1 MKEVALA
8 RIAHGRS
15 GDKGD
20 TVNCGIIARKPEYY
34 SVIKEQVTTA
44 RVREHFGIFC
54 RGTVIRYDLPKIH
67 AFNFVL
73 THALGGGGTV
83 SLRRLGAH
91 ESSGAGRLGGLMP
104 AAGSWPL
111 SDIYAELSPI
121 ST

>member
-34 SVIKEQVTTA
+34 SIIAEQVTA
-44 RVREHFGIFC
+44 ECVKKHFGEFC
-54 RGTVIRYDLPKIH
+54 KGSVTRYDLPKIH

-73 THALGGGGTV
+73 KQSLGGGGTV
-83 SLRRLGAH
+83 SLRIDTQGKTYAGALMRLKVQVPDDWD
-91 ESSGAGRLGGLMP
+91 L
-104 AAGSWPL
+104 
-111 SDIYAELSPI
+111 
-121 ST
+121 